1 MKAVSTAEPIAVYL
15 GVSAVQCHGNHIGPL
30 EGEQPADG
38 TTEPLGTGSP
48 AHEPTTLEAIDPGR
62 DQPLK
67 QICAVLTGGQ
77 HRCKHAGA
85 LRGLTLLQ
93 G

>member
-1 MKAVSTAEPIAVYL
+1 MKAVSTAEPIAANL
-15 GVSAVQCHGNHIGPL
+15 GVSAVQRHLNHIGPL

-38 TTEPLGTGSP
+38 STEPLGTGAP
-48 AHEPTTLEAIDPGR
+48 AHEATTLEAIDPGR

-67 QICAVLTGGQ
+67 QIGAGLTGGQ
-77 HRCKHAGA
+77 HRRKHAGA
-85 LRGLTLLQ
+85 LWGLTLLQ